1 MVSGVIGA
9 VGLGSLASASA
20 VSAATSTNNDTIVDK
35 LASRFNLNK
44 DEVKQVFEDEHKAH
58 MAERQAKLADKLQAL
73 VDNKTITAEQKTA
86 IEAKLTELHTKH
98 QANRDA
104 MKDLTPEEHKAK
116 MEQER
121 SALEA
126 WAKEQ
131 GLDLAKLKGIFMGER
146 GPGREHGK
154 H

>member
-1 MVSGVIGA
+1 MVGGVVSA

-20 VSAATSTNNDTIVDK
+20 VSAATSPNNDTIVDK
-35 LASRFNLNK
+35 LASKFNLNK
-44 DEVKQVFEDEHKAH
+44 EEVKQVFEDERKAH
-58 MAERQAKLADKLQAL
+58 MAEREARVADKLQAL

-86 IEAKLTELHTKH
+86 IEAKLTELKSKH

-104 MKDLTPEEHKAK
+104 MKDMTPEERKAK
-116 MEQER
+116 FDAER

-126 WAKEQ
+126 WAKDQ
-131 GLDLAKLKGIFMGER
+131 GLDLSKLKGIFMSER
-146 GPGREHGK
+146 GHGREHGK